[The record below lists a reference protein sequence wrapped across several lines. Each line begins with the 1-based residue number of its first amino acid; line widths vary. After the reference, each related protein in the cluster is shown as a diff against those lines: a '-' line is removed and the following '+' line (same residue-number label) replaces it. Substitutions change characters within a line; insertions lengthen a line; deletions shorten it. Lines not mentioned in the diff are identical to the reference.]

1 MKQTVKKAMRGDTDA
16 FAELIETYK
25 VDLYKTAYAI
35 LDNNEDAADA
45 IQNTILICFEKIQDL
60 REARY
65 FKTWMTR
72 ILINECRR
80 MIREQQKRCLLED
93 FHEFPCT
100 QKSEDVSIEQVEF
113 KELLQYLDEKYRVV
127 VVLYYA
133 QNYRVREIAEL
144 LEISENTVK
153 TRLKRA
159 REQLAKEYEVV
170 EFPER
175 DITPHIVETEET
187 MPYRRECF

>member
-1 MKQTVKKAMRGDTDA
+1 MKQIVKKAMRGDSDA

-35 LDNNEDAADA
+35 LNNNEDAADA

-60 REARY
+60 REAKY

-72 ILINECRR
+72 ILINECKQI
-80 MIREQQKRCLLED
+80 IREHEKRCLLED
-93 FHEFPCT
+93 YQEVSYT
-100 QKSEDVSIEQVEF
+100 KESEDISIEQVEF
-113 KELLQYLDEKYRVV
+113 RELLRYLDEKYRVV

-133 QNYRVREIAEL
+133 QNYRVREIAKL

-159 REQLAKEYEVV
+159 REQLAKEYE
-170 EFPER
+170 
-175 DITPHIVETEET
+175 IVEIDTHILQTEET
-187 MPYRRECF
+187 AAYGKECF

>member
-1 MKQTVKKAMRGDTDA
+1 MKQTVKKAMRGDPGA
-16 FAELIETYK
+16 FAELIEHYK

-35 LDNNEDAADA
+35 LNNNEDAADA
-45 IQNTILICFEKIQDL
+45 IQNTILICFEKMQDL
-60 REARY
+60 REAKY

-72 ILINECRR
+72 ILINECKQL
-80 MIREQQKRCLLED
+80 IRERQKRCLLED
-93 FHEFPCT
+93 FREVPST
-100 QKSEDVSIEQVEF
+100 QDMEDTSIEQVEF

-133 QNYRVREIAEL
+133 QNYRVREIAKL

-175 DITPHIVETEET
+175 KRNTHIVAAEERIG
-187 MPYRRECF
+187 YRKECL